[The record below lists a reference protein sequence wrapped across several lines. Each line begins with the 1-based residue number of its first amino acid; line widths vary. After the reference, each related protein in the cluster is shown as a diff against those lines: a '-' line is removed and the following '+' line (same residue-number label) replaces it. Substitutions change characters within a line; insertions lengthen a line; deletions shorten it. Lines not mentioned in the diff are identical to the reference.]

1 MIILFKL
8 ILSAL
13 FTIYSVK
20 WIYLKILKIAKIKGI
35 VDNPNVRKSQKTPMP
50 VLGGLVVFFG
60 LLMGLLLF
68 CALNCGAYT
77 ISSPLIIGA
86 GVLLFLGA
94 MDDILNLTPK
104 SRIFIEIATILG
116 LIFGSGMCIDSLYGL
131 WGIYNFSWWIA
142 VPLTVF
148 AGVGIINAYNMI
160 DGVNG
165 LSSGICICSS
175 FYYAIIFLNQS
186 DFSACALALCFGS
199 ALILFFLHNV
209 FGNRSRMYIGD
220 SGTMVMGFFVTWFS
234 IQFLSSTNHGYLMVS
249 DSIYAG
255 VGVVAMVLS
264 IASVPIADAIRVISF
279 RIIRGKSPFVGDK
292 THLHHIFIAYGFSH
306 LFTTISEIFINI
318 IIIVIWYGTYKLG
331 ASVDNQLYITILSSI
346 FFVWGTYCCLLYHS
360 RKRTS
365 FYLSLKAIAASTHLG
380 HNRWWLR
387 FQRYLDRQAFEDYR
401 LIIVNTN
408 NKSIDELTKIE
419 CYESSIVNY
428 LQGRNSMRLSELRD
442 EGLIEDSYF
451 DIVIQKLVKKN
462 ILERTRTNNNEDC
475 IKVVAGSLN
484 TYLVNAK

>member
-13 FTIYSVK
+13 FTLYSVK
-20 WIYLKILKIAKIKGI
+20 WIYLKILKIAKIKDI
-35 VDNPNVRKSQKTPMP
+35 VDNPNVRKLQKTPMP

-60 LLMGLLLF
+60 LLMGLMLF
-68 CALNCGAYT
+68 YALTSGEYT

-86 GVLLFLGA
+86 GVLLFFGA

-104 SRIFIEIATILG
+104 SRIIIEIVTILG

-165 LSSGICICSS
+165 LSSGICICCS
-175 FYYAIIFLNQS
+175 FFYAIIFLNQS
-186 DFSACALALCFGS
+186 DYSACALAICFGS
-199 ALILFFLHNV
+199 ALFPFFLHNV

-220 SGTMVMGFFVTWFS
+220 SGTMVMGLFVTWFS
-234 IQFLSSTNHGYLMVS
+234 IQFLSSTNREYLMVN
-249 DSIYAG
+249 DSLNSG
-255 VGVVAMVLS
+255 VGVVALVLS
-264 IASVPIADAIRVISF
+264 IASVPVADAIRVMSF

-318 IIIVIWYGTYKLG
+318 VIIIIWYGTYKLG
-331 ASVDNQLYITILSSI
+331 MSVDNQLYITILSSI
-346 FFVWGTYCCLLYHS
+346 IFVWGTYCCLLYHS

-365 FYLSLKAIAASTHLG
+365 FYLSLKAIAPSTHFS
-380 HNRWWLR
+380 HKKWWLR
-387 FQRYLDRQAFEDYR
+387 YQRYLDRHAFEDYR
-401 LIIVNTN
+401 LIIVNRY
-408 NKSIDELTKIE
+408 NKSLDELTKIE
-419 CYESSIVNY
+419 CFESSIVNY
-428 LQGRNSMRLSELRD
+428 LQGRNSLKLSELRD
-442 EGLIEDSYF
+442 EGLIEDEYF
-451 DIVIQKLVKKN
+451 DIVIESLVKKN
-462 ILERTRTNNNEDC
+462 ILQCTQTDKNGE
-475 IKVVAGSLN
+475 IVKIGIGSIL
-484 TYLVNAK
+484 